1 MIAVTH
7 RGRLKLSA
15 CLAFISTKHTTARNT
30 FRKYIESEFREQRLL
45 FSLTFLVLQYRP
57 LRSIQHFKVWAIEV
71 QAPERL
77 QGFYR
82 HFRGSETGSKTLH
95 LSIGVSFLRGQH
107 DKYLYIHIAK
117 AFAVCNLT
125 VQNESSANQNE
136 ERKIQL

>member
-15 CLAFISTKHTTARNT
+15 CLAFISTKHTTARNM
-30 FRKYIESEFREQRLL
+30 FRKYTESEFREQRLL

-82 HFRGSETGSKTLH
+82 HFRGSETGFKMILLLH
-95 LSIGVSFLRGQH
+95 LSMRVSVLRGQH
-107 DKYLYIHIAK
+107 DKYLYICIAK
-117 AFAVCNLT
+117 VHLQCCY
-125 VQNESSANQNE
+125 VQFNSA
-136 ERKIQL
+136 K

>member
-71 QAPERL
+71 QAPEWL

-82 HFRGSETGSKTLH
+82 HFRGSETGSKMILLLH
-95 LSIGVSFLRGQH
+95 LSMRVSILRGQH

-117 AFAVCNLT
+117 AFALWLC
-125 VQNESSANQNE
+125 A
-136 ERKIQL
+136 I